1 MPIQEE
7 VMTYIA
13 ECNSIEDLG
22 DILENVKGRLEVIME
37 VIRGEE

>member
-1 MPIQEE
+1 MQEE

-22 DILENVKGRLEVIME
+22 EILESVKDRLEVIMKFM
-37 VIRGEE
+37 EEE